1 MEITMSPSA
10 LLKKLLANM
19 FLMYFKAHS
28 YHWNVEG
35 PNFAQYHAFFGDL
48 YTTLHGNIDTI
59 AEQIRALDV
68 YAPISLEDL
77 YSAKS
82 ISENTARP
90 TTPAEMF
97 ESLLADNAEVSRSL
111 QAVFDSATNENNQG
125 LADFA
130 AGLLDAHAKHAWML
144 KSFTK

>member
-1 MEITMSPSA
+1 MNSST

-35 PNFAQYHAFFGDL
+35 PNFSQYHSFFGDL
-48 YTTLHGNIDTI
+48 YESLHGSIDDI
-59 AEQIRALDV
+59 AEHIRTLDT

-82 ISENTARP
+82 ILEDSFLPKAPKDMFANLVTAN
-90 TTPAEMF
+90 E
-97 ESLLADNAEVSRSL
+97 EVIGSL
-111 QAVFDSATNENNQG
+111 QAVFDNATNENNQG
-125 LADFA
+125 LADFV
-130 AGLLDAHAKHAWML
+130 AGLLDVHAKHAWML
-144 KSFTK
+144 KSFLK

>member
-1 MEITMSPSA
+1 MSSSA

-35 PNFAQYHAFFGDL
+35 PNFAQYHSFFGDL
-48 YTTLHGNIDTI
+48 YSSLHSSIDTI
-59 AEQIRALDV
+59 AEEMRALDV

-130 AGLLDAHAKHAWML
+130 SGLLDAHAKHAWML

>member
-48 YTTLHGNIDTI
+48 YTTLHGNFDIIVTGK
-59 AEQIRALDV
+59 QIGRAHV
-68 YAPISLEDL
+68 
-77 YSAKS
+77 
-82 ISENTARP
+82 
-90 TTPAEMF
+90 
-97 ESLLADNAEVSRSL
+97 
-111 QAVFDSATNENNQG
+111 
-125 LADFA
+125 
-130 AGLLDAHAKHAWML
+130 
-144 KSFTK
+144 

>member
-1 MEITMSPSA
+1 MNSST

-19 FLMYFKAHS
+19 FLMYFKTHS

-35 PNFAQYHAFFGDL
+35 QNFSQYHEFFGDL
-48 YTTLHGNIDTI
+48 YESLHSCIDGI
-59 AEQIRALDV
+59 AEQIRTLDV
-68 YAPISLEDL
+68 YAPISLEDM

-82 ISENTARP
+82 IMEDSVRPASPADMFGNLLSANT
-90 TTPAEMF
+90 
-97 ESLLADNAEVSRSL
+97 EVTKSL
-111 QAVFDSATNENNQG
+111 QAVFDSATSENNQG

-144 KSFTK
+144 KSFLK

>member
-1 MEITMSPSA
+1 
-10 LLKKLLANM
+10 M

-35 PNFAQYHAFFGDL
+35 PNFSQYHAFFGDL
-48 YTTLHGNIDTI
+48 YTSLHASIDPI
-59 AEQIRALDV
+59 AEEIRALDV
-68 YAPISLEDL
+68 YSPISLEDL

-82 ISENTARP
+82 ISENTSRP

-97 ESLLADNAEVSRSL
+97 QNLLADNAEVIKSL
-111 QAVFDSATNENNQG
+111 QAVFDSATAENNQG

-130 AGLLDAHAKHAWML
+130 AGLLDVHAKHAWML